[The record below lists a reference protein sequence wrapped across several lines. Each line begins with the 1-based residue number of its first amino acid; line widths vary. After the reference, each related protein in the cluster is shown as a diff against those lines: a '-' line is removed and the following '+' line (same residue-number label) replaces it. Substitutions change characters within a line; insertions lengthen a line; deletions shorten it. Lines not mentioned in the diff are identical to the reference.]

1 MQPNTL
7 PVVAMMALTITP
19 VLRAQVTSPQFRDE
33 INAAV
38 KIRAVGAWGRAEL
51 TEPRVDADTIRYSR
65 ARVLASF
72 STPSALPQPRGLVLP
87 QPLPLEDLTE
97 IQVPSGNDAAHGA
110 VAGGLLLGL
119 IGLVAGVATSS
130 CDSCLGRGASAGNVI
145 GVALIGGAIGAGI
158 GALLGSTSTRWRTV
172 YRTAPSSTSPH

>member
-65 ARVLASF
+65 ARVLASL
-72 STPSALPQPRGLVLP
+72 STPSTLPQPRGLVLP
-87 QPLPLEDLTE
+87 PPLPLEARSV
-97 IQVPSGNDAAHGA
+97 IQVTSAHHPA
-110 VAGGLLLGL
+110 
-119 IGLVAGVATSS
+119 
-130 CDSCLGRGASAGNVI
+130 
-145 GVALIGGAIGAGI
+145 
-158 GALLGSTSTRWRTV
+158 
-172 YRTAPSSTSPH
+172 

>member
-19 VLRAQVTSPQFRDE
+19 VLRAQVTSPQFRDQ

-158 GALLGSTSTRWRTV
+158 GALLGSTSTRWMTV

>member
-119 IGLVAGVATSS
+119 IGSSPGSQRAVATHALVGELARGTSS
-130 CDSCLGRGASAGNVI
+130 ESLSSAARSGLASARSS
-145 GVALIGGAIGAGI
+145 GAHRRDGR
-158 GALLGSTSTRWRTV
+158 LS
-172 YRTAPSSTSPH
+172 TAPGLAV